1 MTDVIQI
8 STTTASRNDAENIAQ
23 HLLQAKL
30 AACIQITGPLTSKYW
45 WNGNIDSAEEWLCT
59 IKTRGDAFA
68 RVERA
73 IRENHPYRGFPLGDQ
88 RLGHGGTGS
97 ARSRAMRAN
106 ICPNIRPDTVTSA
119 NWKVM

>member
-8 STTTASRNDAENIAQ
+8 STTTPSRNDAEKIAQ

-45 WNGNIDSAEEWLCT
+45 WDGNIESAEEWLCT
-59 IKTRGDAFA
+59 IKTRGDVFA

-73 IRENHPYRGFPLGDQ
+73 IRENHPYDEPEIIAIEIV
-88 RLGHGGTGS
+88 TGS
-97 ARSRAMRAN
+97 RGYLDWIDRETGAS
-106 ICPNIRPDTVTSA
+106 
-119 NWKVM
+119 

>member
-8 STTTASRNDAENIAQ
+8 STTTPSRNDAEKIAQ

-45 WNGNIDSAEEWLCT
+45 WDGNIESAEEWLCT
-59 IKTRGDAFA
+59 IKTRGDVFA

-73 IRENHPYRGFPLGDQ
+73 IRENHPYDEPEIIAVPVID
-88 RLGHGGTGS
+88 GS
-97 ARSRAMRAN
+97 EGYIRWVKDEVRS
-106 ICPNIRPDTVTSA
+106 D
-119 NWKVM
+119 